1 MKETAESA
9 TKNLIF
15 SRNFETLPL
24 GNRPQGIWHLPQ
36 AQRAPKFTRLL
47 GSWNLSEKIFCLQ
60 YFPFWMSKLYVLQAK
75 FVTSGMKY
83 RIPTSCGNHMFDS
96 SANDGRFQL
105 ILAELKTGNRA
116 LCSSLQ
122 DVCIEGRQRKKKSN

>member
-1 MKETAESA
+1 MKETAETA
-9 TKNLIF
+9 TENLIF
-15 SRNFETLPL
+15 SLNFETLPL
-24 GNRPQGIWHLPQ
+24 ENRPQGIRIYRRLNARQ
-36 AQRAPKFTRLL
+36 SVTRLSQ
-47 GSWNLSEKIFCLQ
+47 SWNSSEKIFCLQ
-60 YFPFWMSKLYVLQAK
+60 YFPFWMSRLYVLQAK

-96 SANDGRFQL
+96 SANDARFQL

-122 DVCIEGRQRKKKSN
+122 DVCIEDRQRKKKSN